1 MAYKIFHFTKEGEFF
16 KNLDTLKRQPNVPI
30 KTMLF
35 IYDFRYK
42 LLDILNKI
50 KPYDYEKSSYKI
62 ELEDEET
69 LLLDL
74 DIRKDSEKL
83 SESNGKVFLLVY
95 KKQPLCIM
103 ITNSDRKYFNNVL
116 NFFNKYYPLLSRIF
130 LRSYEIKD
138 LLTKVEHLDKIQL
151 AVKNYVVKRYYIKP
165 KTEIAYEKISF
176 DDVFKRASENFLW
189 VDSISLD
196 ILKNSTSGNIRIN
209 RRGLISYIGLDFSSV
224 FSLFISKI
232 LDNYA
237 RLYSEILSER
247 SRSLEKLE
255 PRPLRFAIEEEIFR
269 SSKDLEQFLQSLH
282 KNLYNWGYSVLF
294 KEGSYIFLLL
304 HDYQTGSSYEI
315 LISSSSEI
323 FVIPQTQV
331 TSISFSTLLNF
342 LVNTYD
348 GVIEDVKQ

>member
-1 MAYKIFHFTKEGEFF
+1 MTYKIFHFTEEGEIY
-16 KNLDTLKRQPNVPI
+16 KKLDTLKRQPNVPI

-50 KPYDYEKSSYKI
+50 KPYDYQESSYKI
-62 ELEDEET
+62 ELENEEHI
-69 LLLDL
+69 LLDL
-74 DIRKDSEKL
+74 DIRRNSEKL
-83 SESNGKVFLLVY
+83 YDSNGKVFLLVY

-103 ITNSDRKYFNNVL
+103 VTNSDRKYFNNVL

-130 LRSYEIKD
+130 LRSYEIKE
-138 LLTKVEHLDKIQL
+138 LLTKVEREDKIQL

-176 DDVFKRASENFLW
+176 EDVFKRASENFLW

-196 ILKNSTSGNIRIN
+196 ISKDTLLGNMRIN
-209 RRGLISYIGLDFSSV
+209 RRGLISYTWLDFCSI

-232 LDNYA
+232 INNYA

-247 SRSLEKLE
+247 SRSLQKLE

-269 SSKDLEQFLQSLH
+269 SSEDLEQFLQSLH

-294 KEGSYIFLLL
+294 KEGSYVFLLL
-304 HDYQTGSSYEI
+304 HDYQTGSNYEI
-315 LISSSSEI
+315 LISSPSEI

-348 GVIEDVKQ
+348 GVVEDVKQ